1 MKEIK
6 RNRLSSALIQALGA
20 GVAATV
26 VVTAA
31 HAQQAQKVERIEV
44 TGSNIKRVDAEA
56 STPVL
61 VISKEDIAASGK
73 TNLAEYLQSLP
84 VDGMGSLPTTFG
96 NGFAA
101 GATAISLRGLG
112 ANATLVLLNGRRLAL
127 YPRADDFQKMFSDL
141 SSIPVEAIERVE
153 ILKDGAS
160 AIYGS
165 DALAGV
171 VNIILRKDFTGAIGK
186 VEGGISSYSDAQ
198 SLKASVM
205 VGGGDLAK
213 DKWNG
218 FVNLEYSKTDETHYR
233 DRDRD
238 WIGKGDTRQ
247 WGYDPLASQWTPGF
261 RIGSTQ
267 SGAALQGA
275 VRNGRTSGA
284 WQNVTPCSTV
294 PTAVTPTLAGDTGC
308 SYDLGKWRSFLP
320 ELEAMQIFARGTL
333 ALSGGWEA
341 YGELSYSQNKTGFD
355 VTPLSVP
362 GTIIGPY
369 GIRGYGTGINVPEI
383 TLSPA
388 HPDNPFG
395 IPARFRYTFSEFG
408 AQRRINEVDMSR
420 FVVGIKGANWG
431 WDFDA
436 GYVHAE
442 STLDQDYMVISVQ
455 GVMDAFSNP
464 GSATFG
470 YRMNRPGSNTQAQRD
485 SLLTHGLSSAKTKL
499 DVLDAKGSRELWNMD
514 GGPAALALGGEWRKT
529 YVNTPSQTGT
539 ADGSVFASYNG
550 GYTQDED
557 VWAVY
562 GELLLPVIKTLELS
576 AALRYDHYDKFTS
589 TTPKFSAKWTP
600 IQQLALR
607 ASYAEGFRAPNAAE
621 SSAGHLAAFGS
632 AGAYDP
638 VRCPNGAG
646 PLPGA
651 LASDCTGANVAGAGS
666 GNPDLKPETSK
677 SYNFGFIVE
686 PVRNL
691 TFGADFWKIKK
702 KDAIQ
707 TISTQEAFFGP
718 TVVRDPSTALP
729 GIPNSGIALVVF
741 APYVNKGEAEV
752 SGVDFDFG
760 YRWTT
765 QSSGRFKTDMHW
777 TRTNTWKLIDG
788 GVTTDYAGTHGN
800 CDVSNC
806 IGTPKDKV
814 VATLSWDYQQFGLAA
829 LFNWRSSMSNYA
841 DTSGGEC
848 LYTFADG
855 SDAPNGCKIPS
866 FWTLDLSGR
875 WDINKNMQLYGSI
888 ANLTDKVA
896 PLDPTTYGAI
906 NYNPMDVSGA
916 MGRYYRLGLKYTFK

>member
-1 MKEIK
+1 MKK
-6 RNRLSSALIQALGA
+6 LSVALAQIAGASVAL
-20 GVAATV
+20 TV
-26 VVTAA
+26 VASAA
-31 HAQQAQKVERIEV
+31 SAQQTAQSRERIEV
-44 TGSNIKRVDAEA
+44 TGSNIKRVDAETA
-56 STPVL
+56 TPVL
-61 VISKEDIAASGK
+61 VISREEIANSGK

-84 VDGMGSLPTTFG
+84 LDGMGSLPTTFG

-153 ILKDGAS
+153 MLKDGAS

-171 VNIILRKDFTGAIGK
+171 VNIILRKDFRGAIGK
-186 VEGGISSYSDAQ
+186 IEGGISRYNDAQ
-198 SLKASVM
+198 SWKGGFI

-213 DKWNG
+213 DRWNG
-218 FVNLEYSKTDETHYR
+218 FIDFEASKNDETHYR
-233 DRDRD
+233 DRSRD
-238 WIGKGDTRQ
+238 WIGKGDTRP

-275 VRNGRTSGA
+275 VRNGTRTGA

-294 PTAVTPTLAGDTGC
+294 PTAVTPTIAGDTGC
-308 SYDLGKWRSFLP
+308 SYDLGQWRSMVP
-320 ELEAMQIFARGTL
+320 DLEAMQIFARGTL
-333 ALSGGWEA
+333 ALSGNWET
-341 YGELSYSQNKTGFD
+341 YGELSYSKNKTKFD

-369 GIRGYGTGINVPEI
+369 GIRGYGTGINVPEL
-383 TLSPA
+383 TLAAS

-395 IPARFRYTFSEFG
+395 VNARFRYTFSEFG
-408 AQRRINEVDMSR
+408 AQRRINDVDTSR

-442 STLDQDYMVISVQ
+442 STLDQDYTLISVQ
-455 GVMDAFSNP
+455 GVINAFSNP

-470 YRMNRPGSNTQAQRD
+470 YRMNRPDLNTQAQRD
-485 SLLTHGLSSAKTKL
+485 SLLTHGLSSAKTRL
-499 DVLDAKGSRELWNMD
+499 DVVDAKGSRELFNMA

-562 GELLLPVIKTLELS
+562 GEVLLPVIRNLELS

-589 TTPKFSAKWTP
+589 TTPKFSAKWAP
-600 IQQLALR
+600 IQQVALR

-621 SSAGHLAAFGS
+621 SSVGHLAAFGS

-666 GNPDLKPETSK
+666 GNPDLKPEKSK
-677 SYNFGFIVE
+677 SYNFGFIAE
-686 PVRNL
+686 PFRNFS
-691 TFGADFWKIKK
+691 FGADWWKIKK

-752 SGVDFDFG
+752 AGVDFDFS
-760 YRWTT
+760 YRFIT
-765 QSSGRFKTDMHW
+765 QSAGRFKVDTHW
-777 TRTNTWKLIDG
+777 TRTNSWKLIDG

-814 VATLSWDYQQFGLAA
+814 IVALSWDMGPFGLTGIV
-829 LFNWRSSMSNYA
+829 NWRSSMKNTA
-841 DTSGGEC
+841 DKDSGEC

-855 SDAPNGCKIPS
+855 SDAPSGCRIPS

-875 WDINKNMQLYGSI
+875 WDVTRALQIYGSVS
-888 ANLTDKVA
+888 NVTDKVA